1 MSKEDLVKLYNT
13 LSMIETKG
21 ENTKIMAQCL
31 RFVEQKVKECEQECE
46 RKFEQFVQAESVP
59 V

>member
-1 MSKEDLVKLYNT
+1 MNKDDLLKLYNT

-21 ENTKIMAQCL
+21 ESTKIMAQCL
-31 RFVEQKVKECEQECE
+31 QFIEQKAKEREEHS
-46 RKFEQFVQAESVP
+46 KMPSDVP

>member
-1 MSKEDLVKLYNT
+1 MNKEDLVKLYNT

-31 RFVEQKVKECEQECE
+31 RFVEQKAKECEN
-46 RKFEQFVQAESVP
+46 AAHTESVP
-59 V
+59 A

>member
-1 MSKEDLVKLYNT
+1 MNKEELVKLYNT

-21 ENTKIMAQCL
+21 ESTKIMAQCL
-31 RFVEQKVKECEQECE
+31 QFIEQKANE
-46 RKFEQFVQAESVP
+46 RETHSKMPSDIP